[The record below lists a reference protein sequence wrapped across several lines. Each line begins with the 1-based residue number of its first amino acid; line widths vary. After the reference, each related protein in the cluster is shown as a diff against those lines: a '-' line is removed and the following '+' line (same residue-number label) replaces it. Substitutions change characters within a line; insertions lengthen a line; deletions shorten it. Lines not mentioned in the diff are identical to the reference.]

1 MAGHLNRELKVFY
14 SEPTWKIEV
23 GILKWSLFDIREFDV
38 SIMVSQISTQADDWQ
53 ETRGDGVIGNCY
65 SLDLSQ
71 RIDPGQQYVLHLV
84 LFLDKACFI
93 FLKQLILRI
102 YVQGL
107 Q

>member
-1 MAGHLNRELKVFY
+1 
-14 SEPTWKIEV
+14 
-23 GILKWSLFDIREFDV
+23 
-38 SIMVSQISTQADDWQ
+38 MVSQISIQADDWQ

-84 LFLDKACFI
+84 LFLDKTCFI
-93 FLKQLILRI
+93 FLKQMILRI